1 LGTFHEKTLEGLQRE
16 GRTAAPISPRHD
28 AAGSQILADQEV
40 QTLGDR
46 AITRTAGHL
55 AARIV
60 AQADLG
66 NL

>member
-1 LGTFHEKTLEGLQRE
+1 V
-16 GRTAAPISPRHD
+16 PINPHHD
-28 AAGSQILADQEV
+28 AAGRQILADQEV

-46 AITRTAGHL
+46 PLTRTAGHL
-55 AARIV
+55 AARVV